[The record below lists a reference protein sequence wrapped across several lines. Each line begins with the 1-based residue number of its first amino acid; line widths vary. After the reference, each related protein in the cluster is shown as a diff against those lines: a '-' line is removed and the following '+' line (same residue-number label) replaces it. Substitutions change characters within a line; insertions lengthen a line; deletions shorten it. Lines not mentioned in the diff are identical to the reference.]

1 VRKLLAIKQSL
12 NDKRER
18 LRELIE
24 QIQNADPVE
33 KEKFQKQIAGLRE
46 TIQQLT
52 SSFEII
58 AARGA
63 RLNQQVDPNEQPLDW
78 RDELMQIARPLLSGL
93 QEATEKPR
101 RIEALRR
108 EINLYQQR
116 LEVAQN
122 AAESIAASIVKPSRC
137 WLPPV
142 WMKLPR
148 HGASAA
154 KTFNIR
160 WSSPARS

>member
-1 VRKLLAIKQSL
+1 MRKLLAIKQSL

-63 RLNQQVDPNEQPLDW
+63 RLNQQVDPNEQPLD
-78 RDELMQIARPLLSGL
+78 
-93 QEATEKPR
+93 
-101 RIEALRR
+101 
-108 EINLYQQR
+108 
-116 LEVAQN
+116 
-122 AAESIAASIVKPSRC
+122 
-137 WLPPV
+137 
-142 WMKLPR
+142 
-148 HGASAA
+148 
-154 KTFNIR
+154 
-160 WSSPARS
+160 